1 VPFSSLISRHFAV
14 AVLSTLFIPAHPSAA
29 QTQTQPPPKSDS
41 STASHILHSAE
52 KAAGGSKALSLIKTI
67 VLEGSILSKDST
79 PTGAFTFNLKL
90 PNRYYMELVAGDKSF
105 IDSFNGKSAWRQNAA
120 GEMNTLVGTEALQL
134 EAAGLYCNSHYVN
147 LKKNKLAVTYVG
159 TAKVH
164 DRDADEIEVTSFSGA
179 KRQLFFDAQTHLLVE
194 EDATMGGPDD
204 KLVQKLFYSDYRAVN
219 GVQLPYKIWLQR
231 ANDGFDIQITRA
243 ALNEPVG
250 ERVFDFPRKSQVI
263 LPDMKK
269 LFAEVDAR
277 QKVND
282 QLQKK
287 YAGTKIENETPL
299 DRKGNPT
306 KPEVTESFFF
316 YYNGGEVDRVL
327 KKNGQPLTPDERK
340 AEDDRFLKAIADLK
354 KHPVK
359 DSDANAKADD
369 KKDSET
375 SSNDSKDKD
384 ATNNSANSIGSAE
397 SDQDVKDSD
406 FSVDTFLRVA
416 QFVNPRRER
425 YQGQDVLAFDFEPN
439 PEYKA
444 HGLVE
449 HLVQKLGGVIWID
462 ERTKDVVRLDAF
474 FASDMKFAGGLL
486 ADLEK
491 DTRVIIM
498 NTYVGNEAWL
508 PEYEEVRIAI
518 KLLLVKTYRIDES
531 TKYFDYKKFDPS
543 MLEIPA
549 TK

>member
-1 VPFSSLISRHFAV
+1 MPFSSLISRLFAL
-14 AVLSTLFIPAHPSAA
+14 AILFTILIPVHPSEA
-29 QTQTQPPPKSDS
+29 QAQSQQKPDS

-67 VLEGSILSKDST
+67 TLEGSILSKDST
-79 PTGAFTFNLKL
+79 PTGTFTFNLKL

-120 GEMNTLVGTEALQL
+120 GEMNTLVGPEALQL
-134 EAAGLYCNSHYVN
+134 EAAGLYYNSHYVN
-147 LKKNKLAVTYVG
+147 LKKNKLVVTYVG

-164 DRDADEIEVTSFSGA
+164 DRDADEIGVASFSGA
-179 KRQLFFDAQTHLLVE
+179 KRQLYFDAQTHLLVE
-194 EDATMGGPDD
+194 EDATIGGID
-204 KLVQKLFYSDYRAVN
+204 QKLFYSDYRAVN

-243 ALNEPVG
+243 AVNEPVG

-263 LPDMKK
+263 LPDMKT

-277 QKVND
+277 QKIND
-282 QLQKK
+282 KLRQK
-287 YAGTKIENETPL
+287 YAGTKIENVTSL
-299 DRKGNPT
+299 DKKGNPT

-327 KKNGQPLTPDERK
+327 KKNGQPLSPEERK
-340 AEDDRFLKAIADLK
+340 AEDDRFLKAIAELK

-359 DSDANAKADD
+359 DDDANAKTGE
-369 KKDSET
+369 KKDAQDSNKDAQNNKT
-375 SSNDSKDKD
+375 GSSSSN
-384 ATNNSANSIGSAE
+384 E
-397 SDQDVKDSD
+397 SDDDAKDSD

-508 PEYEEVRIAI
+508 PEHEEVRVAI

-543 MLEIPA
+543 MLELPA